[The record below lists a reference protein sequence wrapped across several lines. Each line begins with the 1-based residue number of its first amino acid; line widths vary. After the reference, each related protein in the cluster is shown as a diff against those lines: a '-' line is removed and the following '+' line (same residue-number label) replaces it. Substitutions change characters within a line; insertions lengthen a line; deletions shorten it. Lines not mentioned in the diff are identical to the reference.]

1 MIGSMHDLGNCT
13 DLAELK
19 EQKDRYQAEIAGYCR
34 VNPLC
39 AAIIMKMGTDENF
52 LDFISL
58 ANRIN
63 ELEGKT
69 ND

>member
-1 MIGSMHDLGNCT
+1 
-13 DLAELK
+13 
-19 EQKDRYQAEIAGYCR
+19 
-34 VNPLC
+34 
-39 AAIIMKMGTDENF
+39 MKMGTDENF

-58 ANRIN
+58 ISARAALANRIN